1 LRDIEHQKYDPAS
14 FIEELKEQ
22 MNQIVQQVL
31 SDNSNRRVC
40 VTTKE
45 DLKKRI
51 VQKSKAKAT
60 QKAKDAKKETKEQ
73 SSPSTNIAGTV
84 CPQCK
89 EGIII
94 KGKSA
99 YGCSNWKNGCN
110 YRIPFEEK

>member
-1 LRDIEHQKYDPAS
+1 
-14 FIEELKEQ
+14 

-51 VQKSKAKAT
+51 IQKSKTKAT
-60 QKAKDAKKETKEQ
+60 QKAKDAKKESKEQ
-73 SSPSTNIAGTV
+73 SSPATNIAGTV

-110 YRIPFEEK
+110 YRIPFDEK

>member
-1 LRDIEHQKYDPAS
+1 MKNFLKSAELTGIWEKKLRDIEHQKYDPAS

-31 SDNSNRRVC
+31 SVTLIRRVC

-60 QKAKDAKKETKEQ
+60 QK
-73 SSPSTNIAGTV
+73 
-84 CPQCK
+84 
-89 EGIII
+89 
-94 KGKSA
+94 GKR
-99 YGCSNWKNGCN
+99 C
-110 YRIPFEEK
+110 

>member
-1 LRDIEHQKYDPAS
+1 MRDIEHQKYDPAS

-51 VQKSKAKAT
+51 IQKSKTKAHKR
-60 QKAKDAKKETKEQ
+60 QKILRKRLRNK
-73 SSPSTNIAGTV
+73 SLSPTNIAGTV

-110 YRIPFEEK
+110 YRIPFDEK

>member
-1 LRDIEHQKYDPAS
+1 MRDIEHQKYDPSS

-51 VQKSKAKAT
+51 VQKSKVKAT
-60 QKAKDAKKETKEQ
+60 EKVKDAKKDSKVQ
-73 SSPSTNIAGTV
+73 ASSSENITGTV

-110 YRIPFEEK
+110 YRIPFNKK